1 MTVSKAKPQEEKHG
15 GADALQAYLTSLAY
29 LRQEAQRDGLD
40 AVADI
45 MWDALAAIG
54 AWLDTGKA
62 PLDSRTALN
71 SSLCHSLEFLIRW
84 LALPPDRQR
93 QVAHDISRYEVGLE
107 VEAAPR
113 ARLRTSRE
121 KAG

>member
-1 MTVSKAKPQEEKHG
+1 VTVSKAKPQEAKHG
-15 GADALQAYLTSLAY
+15 GADALQSYLTSLAY

-62 PLDSRTALN
+62 PLDSRAALN
-71 SSLCHSLEFLIRW
+71 SSLCHSLEFLIKW
-84 LALPPDRQR
+84 LALPPHRQR
-93 QVAHDISRYEVGLE
+93 QVARDIAMYEEGPDG
-107 VEAAPR
+107 EATPRLRPR
-113 ARLRTSRE
+113 ASKE

>member
-1 MTVSKAKPQEEKHG
+1 VSVSKAKPQEAKHG
-15 GADALQAYLTSLAY
+15 GGDALQSYLTSLAY
-29 LRQEAQRDGLD
+29 LRQEAKRDGLD

-45 MWDALAAIG
+45 MWDALAAME

-62 PLDSRTALN
+62 PLDSRAALN
-71 SSLCHSLEFLIRW
+71 SSLCHSLEFLIKW

-93 QVAHDISRYEVGLE
+93 QVAHDIARYEEGLDG
-107 VEAAPR
+107 EAAPR
-113 ARLRTSRE
+113 LRPRSSKE

>member
-1 MTVSKAKPQEEKHG
+1 VSVSKAKPQQAKHG
-15 GADALQAYLTSLAY
+15 GGEALQAYLTSLAY
-29 LRQEAQRDGLD
+29 LRQEAKRDGLD

-62 PLDSRTALN
+62 PLDSRAALN
-71 SSLCHSLEFLIRW
+71 SSLCHSLEFLIKW

-93 QVAHDISRYEVGLE
+93 QVANDIARYEEGLDG
-107 VEAAPR
+107 EAAVPSKPR
-113 ARLRTSRE
+113 ASKE

>member
-1 MTVSKAKPQEEKHG
+1 MTVSKARPQETKHG
-15 GADALQAYLTSLAY
+15 GGDALQAYLTSLAY

-40 AVADI
+40 AVAEI

-62 PLDSRTALN
+62 PLDSRAALS
-71 SSLCHSLEFLIRW
+71 SSLCHSLEFLVKW

-93 QVAHDISRYEVGLE
+93 QVARDIASYEAGLGG
-107 VEAAPR
+107 EAAPPPRPR
-113 ARLRTSRE
+113 ASKKT
-121 KAG
+121 AN